1 MDTVE
6 ENSTSNQLIET
17 SNQYFPQKSLN
28 MQEGINMQ
36 PGVPLQIQKNIFQKE
51 TKKKKQCLPI
61 TETED
66 LEKVDF
72 HLENTIHN
80 VPSIIESPALPITN
94 KIIKKESKQILEDE
108 VVLIKHIQTLSSSV
122 VLQPFLQTKTAT
134 YIYKI
139 IPFEKELVSRYDKA
153 RIKAKTFPNDEMS
166 INNFLVL
173 SAQLKLKIVARNE
186 ELNQTLRRIEMN
198 EISERNAL
206 KPHRT
211 NIEGCKNYDDIICHL
226 KIIRALRSALK
237 F

>member
-36 PGVPLQIQKNIFQKE
+36 PGMPLQIQKNIFQKR
-51 TKKKKQCLPI
+51 KKQCLPI
-61 TETED
+61 IETED

-72 HLENTIHN
+72 HVENTMHN
-80 VPSIIESPALPITN
+80 VPSIIESPALPRT
-94 KIIKKESKQILEDE
+94 KKLIKKESNQVLEDE
-108 VVLIKHIQTLSSSV
+108 VVLIKPIQTLSSSV
-122 VLQPFLQTKTAT
+122 ALQPFLQTKTAT

-153 RIKAKTFPNDEMS
+153 RIKATTFPNDEMS
-166 INNFLVL
+166 INNFSVL
-173 SAQLKLKIVARNE
+173 SPQMEVKIVARNE
-186 ELNQTLRRIEMN
+186 ELNQTLRRIEMT
-198 EISERNAL
+198 EISERRAL

-211 NIEGCKNYDDIICHL
+211 NIEGCKNYDDMIYHL